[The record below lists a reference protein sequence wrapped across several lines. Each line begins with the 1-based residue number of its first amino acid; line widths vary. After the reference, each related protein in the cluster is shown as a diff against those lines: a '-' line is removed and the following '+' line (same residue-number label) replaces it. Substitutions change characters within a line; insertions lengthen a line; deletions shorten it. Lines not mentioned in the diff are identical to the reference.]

1 MHPENAM
8 IRRIVSCTAWIP
20 LVMSVALVAC
30 GKGSKKAEE
39 STATPAGSAGESR
52 PANASGES
60 VTFKKVDN
68 VAVTLQLNWTP
79 EPEFG
84 GFYAAAHDHL
94 YEREGLAVSIKAGG
108 AGVQTWKMVATGAVP
123 FAIAEAGEILRA
135 RLKDAD
141 LVALYAVYQ
150 TSPQALMV
158 HKASGATSLAEVFT
172 SGKIKRVAME
182 SGLPYVK
189 FLQKKYGFD
198 KVEVVQ
204 HGGNLTLF
212 LNDPTMAQQ
221 CFAFAEPLSAKEKGV
236 EVSVFSTAE
245 AGFNPY
251 LAVVITSGKYLADH
265 RAEVEG
271 FVRATRAGW
280 KAYLDNPVP
289 TNEYLKTQQAT
300 MTVPA
305 MNAAAELQKPYVV
318 GDQKT
323 KYLGYMSE
331 DRWKA
336 LADQL
341 KELGE
346 IDQAPDVTKAF
357 VNIES
362 K

>member
-1 MHPENAM
+1 MHLENAM

-20 LVMSVALVAC
+20 LVMSVALGAC
-30 GKGSKKAEE
+30 GKGDKKADPA
-39 STATPAGSAGESR
+39 ATPAGSAGASH
-52 PANASGES
+52 PA
-60 VTFKKVDN
+60 T
-68 VAVTLQLNWTP
+68 AVTLQLNWTP

-94 YEREGLAVSIKAGG
+94 YEREGLDVSIKAGG
-108 AGVQTWKMVATGAVP
+108 AGVQTWKMVATGDVP

-141 LVALYAVYQ
+141 VVALFAVYQ

-158 HKASGATSLAEVFT
+158 HKESGATSLADVFT
-172 SGKIKRVAME
+172 SGKIKKVAME
-182 SGLPYVK
+182 AGVPYVK

-204 HGGNLTLF
+204 YGGNLSLF
-212 LNDPTMAQQ
+212 LSDPTMAQQ
-221 CFAFAEPLSAKEKGV
+221 CFAFSEPLSAKEKGV
-236 EVSVFSTAE
+236 EVGVFPTAE

-251 LAVVITSGKYLADH
+251 TAVVITSGKYLADH
-265 RAEVEG
+265 RAQVEG

-280 KAYLDNPVP
+280 KAYLDNAVP
-289 TNEYLKTQQAT
+289 TNEYLPTQGAT
-300 MTVPA
+300 MTLSA
-305 MNAAAELQKPYVV
+305 MNGEADLQKPYIV
-318 GDQKT
+318 GDDKT

-331 DRWKA
+331 ERWKA

-341 KELGE
+341 HDLGE
-346 IDQAPDVTKAF
+346 IDQVPDVTKAF

>member
-1 MHPENAM
+1 M
-8 IRRIVSCTAWIP
+8 IRRIASCLACLP
-20 LVMSVALVAC
+20 LVLSVALGAC
-30 GKGSKKAEE
+30 GKGDKKE
-39 STATPAGSAGESR
+39 SSGAAPAGSAAAR
-52 PANASGES
+52 PA
-60 VTFKKVDN
+60 T
-68 VAVTLQLNWTP
+68 AVTLQLNWTP

-94 YEREGLAVSIKAGG
+94 YEREGLDVSIKAGG
-108 AGVQTWKMVATGAVP
+108 AGIQTWKMVATGAVP
-123 FAIAEAGEILRA
+123 FAIAESGEILRA
-135 RLKDAD
+135 RIKDAD
-141 LVALYAVYQ
+141 LVALFAVYQ

-158 HKASGATSLAEVFT
+158 HKASGVASLGEVFT

-182 SGLPYVK
+182 SGVPYVK

-221 CFAFAEPLSAKEKGV
+221 CFAFSEPLSAKEKGV

-251 LAVVITSGKYLADH
+251 LAVVITSGKYLAEH
-265 RAEVEG
+265 RSEVER

-280 KAYLDNPVP
+280 KAYLDNAVP

-305 MNAAAELQKPYVV
+305 MNAAADLQKPYVV
-318 GDQKT
+318 GDDKT
-323 KYLGYMSE
+323 KCLGCMTE
-331 DRWKA
+331 ERWRA

-346 IDQAPDVTKAF
+346 LEQAPDVTKAF

>member
-1 MHPENAM
+1 M
-8 IRRIVSCTAWIP
+8 IRRIASCLACLP
-20 LVMSVALVAC
+20 LVLSVALGAC
-30 GKGSKKAEE
+30 GKSKKSDD
-39 STATPAGSAGESR
+39 STATPAGSAAAPAGSAGGSR
-52 PANASGES
+52 AQAE
-60 VTFKKVDN
+60 
-68 VAVTLQLNWTP
+68 VTLQLNWTP

-94 YEREGLAVSIKAGG
+94 YEREGLHVSIKAGG
-108 AGVQTWKMVATGAVP
+108 AGVQTWQMVATGAVP

-141 LVALYAVYQ
+141 LVALFAVYQ

-158 HKASGATSLAEVFT
+158 HKASGVASLAEVFT

-182 SGLPYVK
+182 SGVPYVK
-189 FLQKKYGFD
+189 FLQKRYGFD

-204 HGGNLTLF
+204 YGGNLALF
-212 LNDPTMAQQ
+212 LADPTMAQQ
-221 CFAFAEPLSAKEKGV
+221 CFAFSEPLSAKEKGV

-265 RAEVEG
+265 RAEVER

-280 KAYLDNPVP
+280 KAYLDNAVP
-289 TNEYLKTQQAT
+289 TNEYMPTQGAT

-305 MNAAAELQKPYVV
+305 MNAAADLQKPYVV
-318 GDQKT
+318 GNDQT
-323 KYLGYMSE
+323 KSLGTMSE
-331 DRWKA
+331 ERWKA

-341 KELGE
+341 HELGE
-346 IDQAPDVTKAF
+346 IDQVPDVTKAF

>member
-1 MHPENAM
+1 MTRH
-8 IRRIVSCTAWIP
+8 RISPVILCLP
-20 LVMSVALVAC
+20 LALSLAAGAC
-30 GKGSKKAEE
+30 GKGSDKKPEATTGGSAAGTAEK
-39 STATPAGSAGESR
+39 AAGSSAG
-52 PANASGES
+52 AAKA
-60 VTFKKVDN
+60 T
-68 VAVTLQLNWTP
+68 AVTLQLNWTP

-94 YEREGLAVSIKAGG
+94 YEKEGLDVAIKAGG
-108 AGVQTWKMVATGAVP
+108 AGVQTWKMVATGDVP

-135 RLKDAD
+135 RLKGAE
-141 LVALYAVYQ
+141 LVALFAVYQ
-150 TSPQALMV
+150 TSPQGLMV
-158 HKASGATSLAEVFT
+158 HKASGVTSLGEIFT
-172 SGKIKRVAME
+172 SGKIKKVAME

-189 FLQKKYGFD
+189 FLDKKYGFS

-204 HGGNLTLF
+204 HGGNLSLF

-221 CFAFAEPLSAKEKGV
+221 CFAFAEPLSAKEKGL

-251 LAVVITSGKYLADH
+251 LAVVITNAKYLAEH
-265 RAEVEG
+265 RPVVES

-280 KAYLDNPVP
+280 KAYLDQAKP

-300 MTVPA
+300 MTVEA
-305 MNAAAELQKPYVV
+305 MNQYADLQKPYVV
-318 GDQKT
+318 GDGQA

-331 DRWKA
+331 ERWKA
-336 LADQL
+336 LGEQL
-341 KELGE
+341 HDLGE
-346 IDQAPDVTKAF
+346 IDQVPDVSKAF

>member
-1 MHPENAM
+1 M
-8 IRRIVSCTAWIP
+8 IRRIVSCTACIP
-20 LVMSVALVAC
+20 LVLAVALGAC
-30 GKGSKKAEE
+30 GKGDKKAEQ
-39 STATPAGSAGESR
+39 SSATPAPTPAGTPAGTASGSR
-52 PANASGES
+52 PSA
-60 VTFKKVDN
+60 
-68 VAVTLQLNWTP
+68 AVTLQLNWTP

-94 YEREGLAVSIKAGG
+94 YEREGLDVSIKAGG
-108 AGVQTWKMVATGAVP
+108 AGIQTWKMVATGAVP
-123 FAIAEAGEILRA
+123 FAIAESGEILRA
-135 RLKDAD
+135 RIKDAD
-141 LVALYAVYQ
+141 LVALFAVYQ

-158 HKASGATSLAEVFT
+158 HKASGVASLGEVFT

-182 SGLPYVK
+182 SGVPYVK

-221 CFAFAEPLSAKEKGV
+221 CFAFSEPLSAKEKGV

-251 LAVVITSGKYLADH
+251 LEVVITSGKYLADH
-265 RAEVEG
+265 RADVEA

-280 KAYLDNPVP
+280 KAYLDDPRP

-305 MNAAAELQKPYVV
+305 MNAAADLQKPYVV
-318 GDQKT
+318 GDDKT
-323 KYLGYMSE
+323 RYLGYLSE
-331 DRWKA
+331 DRWKT
-336 LADQL
+336 LAEQL
-341 KELGE
+341 HELGE
-346 IDQAPDVTKAF
+346 IDQVPDVAKVF

>member
-1 MHPENAM
+1 M
-8 IRRIVSCTAWIP
+8 IRRIVSCAACLP
-20 LVMSVALVAC
+20 LVLSVALGAC
-30 GKGSKKAEE
+30 GKGGKKAED
-39 STATPAGSAGESR
+39 SPAPAGAATGAATGSG
-52 PANASGES
+52 PA
-60 VTFKKVDN
+60 T
-68 VAVTLQLNWTP
+68 AVTLQLNWTP

-94 YEREGLAVSIKAGG
+94 YEREGLNVAIKAGG
-108 AGVQTWKMVATGAVP
+108 AGVQTWKMVATGDVP
-123 FAIAEAGEILRA
+123 FAVAEAGEILRA

-141 LVALYAVYQ
+141 LVALYAVFQ

-158 HKASGATSLAEVFT
+158 HKASGVTSLAEVFT
-172 SGKIKRVAME
+172 SGKIKKVAME

-204 HGGNLTLF
+204 YGGNLSLF
-212 LNDPTMAQQ
+212 LNDPTLAQQ

-236 EVSVFSTAE
+236 ETTVFSTAD

-251 LAVVITSGKYLADH
+251 IALVITSAKYLADH
-265 RAEVEG
+265 RAEVEA

-280 KAYLDNPVP
+280 KAYLDNAVP

-305 MNAAAELQKPYVV
+305 MNAAADVQKPYVV
-318 GDQKT
+318 GDGKAT
-323 KYLGYMSE
+323 YLGQMSE
-331 DRWKA
+331 ERWKSYA
-336 LADQL
+336 EQL
-341 KELGE
+341 HELGE
-346 IDQAPDVTKAF
+346 LEQVPDVTKAF

>member
-1 MHPENAM
+1 M
-8 IRRIVSCTAWIP
+8 IRRIASCLACIP
-20 LVMSVALVAC
+20 LVLSVALGAC
-30 GKGSKKAEE
+30 GKSKKADD
-39 STATPAGSAGESR
+39 STATPAGSAAA
-52 PANASGES
+52 PAGSAGAAPGA
-60 VTFKKVDN
+60 

-108 AGVQTWKMVATGAVP
+108 AGVQTWQMVATGAVP

-158 HKASGATSLAEVFT
+158 HKASGVTSLGEVFT

-189 FLQKKYGFD
+189 FLQKRYGFD

-204 HGGNLTLF
+204 HGGNLSLF

-251 LAVVITSGKYLADH
+251 LAVVITSGKYLAEH
-265 RAEVEG
+265 RSEVER

-280 KAYLDNPVP
+280 KAYLDNAVP

-305 MNAAAELQKPYVV
+305 MNAAADLQKPYVV
-318 GDQKT
+318 GDDKT
-323 KYLGYMSE
+323 RYLGFMSE
-331 DRWKA
+331 ERWKA

-341 KELGE
+341 HELGE
-346 IDQAPDVTKAF
+346 IDQVPDVTKAF

>member
-1 MHPENAM
+1 MTRSRMLRYA
-8 IRRIVSCTAWIP
+8 IVGLP
-20 LVMSVALVAC
+20 LLLSLALGAC
-30 GKGSKKAEE
+30 EKGAGKKSEDSAEKA
-39 STATPAGSAGESR
+39 AGPAGGPR
-52 PANASGES
+52 PMA
-60 VTFKKVDN
+60 
-68 VAVTLQLNWTP
+68 AVTLQLNWTP

-84 GFYAAAHDHL
+84 GFYAAAHDRL
-94 YEREGLAVSIKAGG
+94 YEREGLDVTIKAGG
-108 AGVQTWKMVATGAVP
+108 AGVQTWKMVATGSVP

-135 RLKDAD
+135 NLKDAN

-158 HKASGATSLAEVFT
+158 HKASGATSLGEIFT
-172 SGKIKRVAME
+172 SGKIKKVAME

-189 FLQKKYGFD
+189 FLEKKYGFG

-204 HGGNLTLF
+204 HGGNLSLF

-236 EVSVFSTAE
+236 DVSVFSTAE

-251 LAVVITSGKYLADH
+251 LAVVITSRKYLADNP
-265 RAEVEG
+265 AVVES

-280 KAYLDNPVP
+280 KAYLEDARP

-300 MTVPA
+300 MTVEA
-305 MNAAAELQKPYVV
+305 MNQAADLQKPYVV
-318 GDQKT
+318 GDDKT

-331 DRWKA
+331 ERWKA
-336 LADQL
+336 FAEQL
-341 KELGE
+341 KDLGE
-346 IDQAPDVTKAF
+346 IDQVPEVAKAF
-357 VNIES
+357 LNVES

>member
-1 MHPENAM
+1 VTS
-8 IRRIVSCTAWIP
+8 RRILLFAIFASLP
-20 LVMSVALVAC
+20 LATSGCKKSEKTSSKSDSAA
-30 GKGSKKAEE
+30 GKKSGDADTKGEADSK
-39 STATPAGSAGESR
+39 PG
-52 PANASGES
+52 P
-60 VTFKKVDN
+60 

-84 GFYAAAHDHL
+84 GFYAAAHRGL
-94 YEREGLAVSIKAGG
+94 YKQEGLNVSIKAGG
-108 AGVQTWKMVATGAVP
+108 AGIQTWKMVATGKVP

-135 RLKDAD
+135 RIKDAD

-158 HKASGATSLAEVFT
+158 HKKSGVTSLADIFT
-172 SGKIKRVAME
+172 SGKIKKVAME

-189 FLQKKYGFD
+189 FLEKKYGFA

-236 EVSVFSTAE
+236 EVAAFSTAE

-251 LAVVITSGKYLADH
+251 LAVVITSGKYLGEN
-265 RAEVEG
+265 RTVVEK
-271 FVRATRAGW
+271 FVRAPRAGW
-280 KAYLDNPVP
+280 KAYLDDAKP
-289 TNEYLKTQQAT
+289 TNEYLKTQKAT
-300 MTVPA
+300 MTVDA
-305 MNAAAELQKPYVV
+305 MNQAAELQKPYVV
-318 GDQKT
+318 GDEKT

-331 DRWKA
+331 ERWKA
-336 LADQL
+336 LAEQL

-346 IDQAPDVTKAF
+346 IDKGSDVTKAF
-357 VNIES
+357 LNVEP

>member
-1 MHPENAM
+1 MF
-8 IRRIVSCTAWIP
+8 RRIVSCTACLP
-20 LVMSVALVAC
+20 LVMSVALGAC
-30 GKGSKKAEE
+30 GKGGKKAED
-39 STATPAGSAGESR
+39 TPAAPAGSGGAAH
-52 PANASGES
+52 PAA
-60 VTFKKVDN
+60 
-68 VAVTLQLNWTP
+68 AVTLQLNWTP

-94 YEREGLAVSIKAGG
+94 YEREGLNVAIKAGG
-108 AGVQTWKMVATGAVP
+108 AGVQTWKMVATGDVP
-123 FAIAEAGEILRA
+123 FAVAEAGEILRA

-141 LVALYAVYQ
+141 LVALYAVFQ

-158 HKASGATSLAEVFT
+158 HKASGVTSLADVFT
-172 SGKIKRVAME
+172 SGKIKKVAME

-204 HGGNLTLF
+204 YGGNLNLF
-212 LNDPTMAQQ
+212 LADPTMAQQ
-221 CFAFAEPLSAKEKGV
+221 CFAFAEPLSAREKGV
-236 EVSVFSTAE
+236 ETTVFSTAD

-251 LAVVITSGKYLADH
+251 IALVITSAKYLADH

-280 KAYLDNPVP
+280 KAYLDNAAP

-305 MNAAAELQKPYVV
+305 MNAAADVQKPYVV
-318 GDQKT
+318 GDGKAA
-323 KYLGYMSE
+323 YLGQMTE
-331 DRWKA
+331 ERWKA
-336 LADQL
+336 YADQL
-341 KELGE
+341 HDLGE
-346 IDQAPDVTKAF
+346 LDQVPDVTKAF

>member
-1 MHPENAM
+1 LTTTRTLHPENAM
-8 IRRIVSCTAWIP
+8 IRRIVSCTACIP
-20 LVMSVALVAC
+20 LVMSVAPGAC
-30 GKGSKKAEE
+30 GKGGKKADE
-39 STATPAGSAGESR
+39 SPAAAPAGSAGEAR
-52 PANASGES
+52 PAA
-60 VTFKKVDN
+60 
-68 VAVTLQLNWTP
+68 AVTLQLNWTP

-158 HKASGATSLAEVFT
+158 HKASGVTSLAEVFT
-172 SGKIKRVAME
+172 SGKIKKVAME

-221 CFAFAEPLSAKEKGV
+221 CFAFSEPLSAREKGV

-280 KAYLDNPVP
+280 KAYLDNAVP

-300 MTVPA
+300 MTLPA
-305 MNAAAELQKPYVV
+305 MNAAADLQKPYVV
-318 GDQKT
+318 GDDKSR
-323 KYLGYMSE
+323 YLGYMSE
-331 DRWKA
+331 ERWKA

-341 KELGE
+341 HELGE
-346 IDQAPDVTKAF
+346 LEQVPDATKAF

>member
-1 MHPENAM
+1 M
-8 IRRIVSCTAWIP
+8 IRRIVSRTAWIP
-20 LVMSVALVAC
+20 LAMSLALGAC

-39 STATPAGSAGESR
+39 STATPAGSAGSAGEAR
-52 PANASGES
+52 PAA
-60 VTFKKVDN
+60 
-68 VAVTLQLNWTP
+68 AVTLQLNWTP

-84 GFYAAAHDHL
+84 GFYAAVHDHL
-94 YEREGLAVSIKAGG
+94 YEREGLNVSIKAGG
-108 AGVQTWKMVATGAVP
+108 AGIQTWKMVATGAVP
-123 FAIAEAGEILRA
+123 YAIADAGEILRA
-135 RLKDAD
+135 RIKDAD

-182 SGLPYVK
+182 SGLPYVR

-221 CFAFAEPLSAKEKGV
+221 CFAFSEPLSAKEKGV

-265 RAEVEG
+265 RAEVES

-280 KAYLDNPVP
+280 KAYLDNAVP

-305 MNAAAELQKPYVV
+305 MNAAADLQKPYVV
-318 GDQKT
+318 GDDKT

-331 DRWKA
+331 ERWKA

-341 KELGE
+341 HDLGE
-346 IDQAPDVTKAF
+346 LDQVPDATKAF
-357 VNIES
+357 INVES

>member
-1 MHPENAM
+1 M
-8 IRRIVSCTAWIP
+8 IRPIVSGTAWI
-20 LVMSVALVAC
+20 ALLLSIAAGAC
-30 GKGSKKAEE
+30 GKGGKKSDDSPA
-39 STATPAGSAGESR
+39 APAGAGSSR
-52 PANASGES
+52 PAA
-60 VTFKKVDN
+60 
-68 VAVTLQLNWTP
+68 AVTLQLNWTP

-108 AGVQTWKMVATGAVP
+108 AGIQTWKMVATGDVP
-123 FAIAEAGEILRA
+123 FAVAEAGEILRA

-158 HKASGATSLAEVFT
+158 HKASGVTSLGEIFT

-189 FLQKKYGFD
+189 FLQKRYGFD

-221 CFAFAEPLSAKEKGV
+221 CFAFAEPLSAKEKAV

-251 LAVVITSGKYLADH
+251 LAVVITSGKYLTDH
-265 RAEVEG
+265 RAEALA

-280 KAYLDNPVP
+280 KAYLADPRP

-300 MTVPA
+300 MTVPT
-305 MNAAAELQKPYVV
+305 MNAAADLQKPYVT
-318 GDQKT
+318 GDDAALA
-323 KYLGYMSE
+323 LGSMTE
-331 DRWKA
+331 QRWKT

-341 KELGE
+341 HDLGE
-346 IDQAPDVTKAF
+346 IDQVPDVTKAF
-357 VNIES
+357 VNIDS

>member
-1 MHPENAM
+1 M
-8 IRRIVSCTAWIP
+8 IRRIVSGTAWLP
-20 LVMSVALVAC
+20 LVLSVALGAC
-30 GKGSKKAEE
+30 GKSDKQAD
-39 STATPAGSAGESR
+39 STATPAGSANA
-52 PANASGES
+52 PA
-60 VTFKKVDN
+60 KVDKP
-68 VAVTLQLNWTP
+68 AVTLQLNWTP

-94 YEREGLAVSIKAGG
+94 YEREGLNVAIKAGG
-108 AGVQTWKMVATGAVP
+108 AGVQTWQMVATGAVP
-123 FAIAEAGEILRA
+123 YAIADAGEILRA
-135 RLKDAD
+135 RIKDAD

-172 SGKIKRVAME
+172 SGKIKKVAME
-182 SGLPYVK
+182 AGVPYVK

-204 HGGNLTLF
+204 YGGNLSLF
-212 LNDPTMAQQ
+212 LSDPTMAQQ
-221 CFAFAEPLSAKEKGV
+221 CFAFSEPLSAKEKGV

-289 TNEYLKTQQAT
+289 TNEYLTTQGAT

-305 MNAAAELQKPYVV
+305 MNAAADLQKPYVV
-318 GDQKT
+318 GDDKT

-331 DRWKA
+331 ERWKA

-346 IDQAPDVTKAF
+346 LDQVPDVAKVF

>member
-1 MHPENAM
+1 M
-8 IRRIVSCTAWIP
+8 IRRIVSCLP
-20 LVMSVALVAC
+20 LVLSVALVGC
-30 GKGSKKAEE
+30 GKGGKKADE
-39 STATPAGSAGESR
+39 SAAPPAGSGGSAAAAGSAGGAR
-52 PANASGES
+52 PA
-60 VTFKKVDN
+60 T
-68 VAVTLQLNWTP
+68 AVTLQLNWTP

-84 GFYAAAHDHL
+84 GFYAAAKDHL
-94 YEREGLAVSIKAGG
+94 YEKEGLDVSIKAGG

-158 HKASGATSLAEVFT
+158 HKASGVTSLGEVFT

-280 KAYLDNPVP
+280 KAYLDNAVP

-305 MNAAAELQKPYVV
+305 MNAAADLQKPYVV
-318 GDQKT
+318 GDDKT
-323 KYLGYMSE
+323 GHLGDMTGE
-331 DRWKA
+331 RWKA

-341 KELGE
+341 HELGE
-346 IDQAPDVTKAF
+346 IDQVPDVTKAF
-357 VNIES
+357 VNVES

>member
-1 MHPENAM
+1 M
-8 IRRIVSCTAWIP
+8 IKPIVWGTAWIA
-20 LVMSVALVAC
+20 LLLSVAVGAC
-30 GKGSKKAEE
+30 GKGGKKSED
-39 STATPAGSAGESR
+39 STATPAGSAGSAGGAR
-52 PANASGES
+52 PA
-60 VTFKKVDN
+60 
-68 VAVTLQLNWTP
+68 VAVALQLNWTP

-158 HKASGATSLAEVFT
+158 HRASGVTSLGEIFT

-182 SGLPYVK
+182 SGVPYVK
-189 FLQKKYGFD
+189 FLQKRYGFD

-236 EVSVFSTAE
+236 EVSVFSTAD

-265 RAEVEG
+265 RADVEA

-280 KAYLDNPVP
+280 KAYLDDPRS

-305 MNAAAELQKPYVV
+305 MNAAADLQKPYVV
-318 GDQKT
+318 GDDKT
-323 KYLGYMSE
+323 RSLGSMSE
-331 DRWKA
+331 ERWKA

-341 KELGE
+341 HELGE
-346 IDQAPDVTKAF
+346 IDQVPDVTKAF
-357 VNIES
+357 VNVES

>member
-1 MHPENAM
+1 MT
-8 IRRIVSCTAWIP
+8 RRIVSRTTCLP
-20 LVMSVALVAC
+20 LVIAVALGAC
-30 GKGSKKAEE
+30 GKGGKKAED
-39 STATPAGSAGESR
+39 SPATPAGSAAGSR
-52 PANASGES
+52 PA
-60 VTFKKVDN
+60 

-108 AGVQTWKMVATGAVP
+108 AGIQTWKMVATGAVP

-135 RLKDAD
+135 RIKDAD

-158 HKASGATSLAEVFT
+158 HKESGATSLADVFT
-172 SGKIKRVAME
+172 SGKIKKVAME

-204 HGGNLTLF
+204 HGGNLSLF
-212 LNDPTMAQQ
+212 LSDPTMAQQ
-221 CFAFAEPLSAKEKGV
+221 CFAFSEPLSAKEKGV

-251 LAVVITSGKYLADH
+251 IAVVITRGKYLADH

-280 KAYLDNPVP
+280 KAYLDNAVP
-289 TNEYLKTQQAT
+289 TNEYLTTQGGT

-305 MNAAAELQKPYVV
+305 MNAAADLQKPYVV
-318 GDQKT
+318 GDDRT

-331 DRWKA
+331 ERWKA

-341 KELGE
+341 HELGE
-346 IDQAPDVTKAF
+346 LDQAPDVTRAF

>member
-1 MHPENAM
+1 MT
-8 IRRIVSCTAWIP
+8 RRIASCIACLP
-20 LVMSVALVAC
+20 LVLSVALGAC
-30 GKGSKKAEE
+30 GKSKKSDD
-39 STATPAGSAGESR
+39 STASSAGSAAAPAGSAGTSR
-52 PANASGES
+52 PSAE
-60 VTFKKVDN
+60 
-68 VAVTLQLNWTP
+68 VTLQLNWTP

-108 AGVQTWKMVATGAVP
+108 AGVQTWQLVATGAVP

-158 HKASGATSLAEVFT
+158 HKESGVTSLAEVFT

-182 SGLPYVK
+182 AGLPYVK
-189 FLQKKYGFD
+189 FLQKRYGFD

-212 LNDPTMAQQ
+212 LNDPAMAQQ
-221 CFAFAEPLSAKEKGV
+221 CFAFSEPLSAKEKGV

-251 LAVVITSGKYLADH
+251 IAVVITSGKYLADH

-280 KAYLDNPVP
+280 KAYLDNAVP
-289 TNEYLKTQQAT
+289 TNEYLPTQGAT

-305 MNAAAELQKPYVV
+305 MNAAADLQKPYVV
-318 GDQKT
+318 GDSKT
-323 KYLGYMSE
+323 PYLGAMTE
-331 DRWKA
+331 ERWKA
-336 LADQL
+336 LAEQL
-341 KELGE
+341 HDLGE
-346 IDQAPDVTKAF
+346 IDKVPDVTKAF

>member
-1 MHPENAM
+1 MTRN
-8 IRRIVSCTAWIP
+8 RLP
-20 LVMSVALVAC
+20 LHAIICLPVALASALTAC
-30 GKGSKKAEE
+30 SKGSDKKSE
-39 STATPAGSAGESR
+39 GSAAVGSATSAAQATG
-52 PANASGES
+52 PAAGAHPA
-60 VTFKKVDN
+60 T
-68 VAVTLQLNWTP
+68 AVTLQLNWTP

-84 GFYAAAHDHL
+84 GFYAAAHDRL
-94 YEREGLAVSIKAGG
+94 YEREGLDVSIKAGG

-158 HKASGATSLAEVFT
+158 HKASGVTSLGEIFT
-172 SGKIKRVAME
+172 SGKIKKVAME

-189 FLQKKYGFD
+189 FLEKKYGFA

-204 HGGNLTLF
+204 HGGNLGLF
-212 LNDPTMAQQ
+212 LADPTMAQQ
-221 CFAFAEPLSAKEKGV
+221 CFAFAEPLSAKEKAV

-251 LAVVITSGKYLADH
+251 LAVVITSRKYLTENPAV
-265 RAEVEG
+265 VEG

-280 KAYLDNPVP
+280 KAYLDDAKP

-300 MTVPA
+300 MTVEA
-305 MNAAAELQKPYVV
+305 MNQAADLQKPYVV
-318 GDQKT
+318 GDDKT
-323 KYLGYMSE
+323 KYLGYMSDE
-331 DRWKA
+331 RWKA
-336 LADQL
+336 FAEQL
-341 KELGE
+341 QSLGE
-346 IDQAPDVTKAF
+346 IDQIPDIAKGFLNV
-357 VNIES
+357 ES

>member
-1 MHPENAM
+1 MHPEKAM

-20 LVMSVALVAC
+20 VVMSVALGAC
-30 GKGSKKAEE
+30 GKSDKKSD

-52 PANASGES
+52 PAA
-60 VTFKKVDN
+60 
-68 VAVTLQLNWTP
+68 AVTLQLNWTP

-94 YEREGLAVSIKAGG
+94 YEREGLNVAIKAGG
-108 AGVQTWKMVATGAVP
+108 AGVQTWQMVATGAVP
-123 FAIAEAGEILRA
+123 YAIADAGEILRA

-172 SGKIKRVAME
+172 SGKIKKVAME
-182 SGLPYVK
+182 AGLPYVR

-221 CFAFAEPLSAKEKGV
+221 CFAFSEPLSAKEKGV

-251 LAVVITSGKYLADH
+251 LAVVITSGKYLAGH

-280 KAYLDNPVP
+280 KAYLDNAVP
-289 TNEYLKTQQAT
+289 TNEYLPTQGAT

-305 MNAAAELQKPYVV
+305 MNAAADLQKPYVV
-318 GDQKT
+318 GDEKT

-331 DRWKA
+331 ERWKA

-346 IDQAPDVTKAF
+346 LDQVPDVTKTF
-357 VNIES
+357 INVES

>member
-1 MHPENAM
+1 M
-8 IRRIVSCTAWIP
+8 IRPIMSGTAWI
-20 LVMSVALVAC
+20 ALLL
-30 GKGSKKAEE
+30 
-39 STATPAGSAGESR
+39 STAVGACSKGDKTSEGSPAPPSGTPAGSGGSARS
-52 PANASGES
+52 A
-60 VTFKKVDN
+60 

-94 YEREGLAVSIKAGG
+94 YEREGLDVAIKAGG

-135 RLKDAD
+135 RRKDAD

-158 HKASGATSLAEVFT
+158 HKASGVTSLAEVFT

-189 FLQKKYGFD
+189 FLQKRYGFD

-236 EVSVFSTAE
+236 EVSVFSTAD

-251 LAVVITSGKYLADH
+251 LAVVITSGKYLAEH
-265 RAEVEG
+265 RAEVEA

-280 KAYLDNPVP
+280 KAYLADPHP

-305 MNAAAELQKPYVV
+305 MNAAADLQKPYVV
-318 GDQKT
+318 GSDAT
-323 KYLGYMSE
+323 SPLGAMTE
-331 DRWKA
+331 QRWRT

-341 KELGE
+341 HELGE